1 MKTMNSGAAER
12 SAARAAG
19 AGDEWWRLLPRG
31 ASRDAVRVLTARGL
45 RAFADGYV
53 SLLLPIYLVMLG
65 FNALAIGA
73 IVTSTLIG
81 TALLT
86 LWVGLIANRYSRRW
100 LLLGAALLM
109 AATGAGFAVMTAFW
123 PLLVIAFVGTM
134 NPTSGD
140 ASIFLPLEQTVLT
153 ETVEARRRTALFA
166 RYSVIGSLAGA
177 LGVLAASFPD
187 LVTAWIGW
195 RRATAMQFMFALYGV
210 FGIVAMLL
218 YRPLSPAVE
227 MAGEVP
233 RAPLLQS
240 RRLVYGLAALFG
252 VDSFGTGFLVQ
263 SLLALW
269 LYQRFQISVTT
280 AAAIL
285 FWSGVCSAISY
296 LVAVPIAKR
305 IGLINT
311 MVLTHLPS
319 NLLLILVPFA
329 PNLGIAV
336 GLLLARSALSQMD
349 VPTRASYVMAVV
361 APEERPAAA
370 SITAVP
376 KTFAWAT
383 GSLIS
388 GYLLTLSSFGW
399 PLLIGGVIKGV
410 YDILLLVKFQKV
422 RPPEEAITVAN

>member
-1 MKTMNSGAAER
+1 MEISKLSMQGRPGT
-12 SAARAAG
+12 
-19 AGDEWWRLLPRG
+19 GDEWWRLLPRG
-31 ASRDAVRVLTARGL
+31 TLGDAGRILTARGL
-45 RAFADGYV
+45 RAFADGFV
-53 SLLLPIYLVMLG
+53 SLLLPIYLVELG
-65 FNALAIGA
+65 FSALAIGA

-86 LWVGLIANRYSRRW
+86 LWVGLIANRYSRRR
-100 LLLGAALLM
+100 LLLAAALLM
-109 AATGAGFAVMTAFW
+109 AATGAGFAVIKDFW

-140 ASIFLPLEQTVLT
+140 ASIFGPLEQTVLT
-153 ETVEARRRTALFA
+153 QTVEPRRRTALFA

-177 LGVLAASFPD
+177 LGVLTASFPD
-187 LVTAWIGW
+187 LSAVWTGW
-195 RRATAMQFMFALYGV
+195 TRATSMQFMFALYAALGV
-210 FGIVAMLL
+210 VALVL
-218 YRPLSPAVE
+218 YRPLSPAIE
-227 MAGEVP
+227 MASAVP
-233 RAPLLQS
+233 TAPLRQS

-252 VDSFGTGFLVQ
+252 MDSFGTGFLVQ

-269 LYQRFQISVTT
+269 LYQSFQISVTT

-311 MVLTHLPS
+311 MVFTHLPS
-319 NLLLILVPFA
+319 NLFLILIPFA
-329 PNLGIAV
+329 PDLATAI

-376 KTFAWAT
+376 KTFAWAA
-383 GSLIS
+383 GSIIS

-410 YDILLLVKFQKV
+410 YDILLLIKFQKV
-422 RPPEEAITVAN
+422 RPPEEAGVAAD

>member
-1 MKTMNSGAAER
+1 MKTTKSAAAER
-12 SAARAAG
+12 SVPRAAG
-19 AGDEWWRLLPRG
+19 TGDEWWRPLPRG
-31 ASRDAVRVLTARGL
+31 ASRDAVRILAARGL

-53 SLLLPIYLVMLG
+53 ALLLPIYLVTLG
-65 FNALAIGA
+65 FSAFAIGA

-86 LWVGLIANRYSRRW
+86 LSVGLIANRYSRRR
-100 LLLGAALLM
+100 LLLAAALLM
-109 AATGAGFAVMTAFW
+109 AATGAGFAIITSFW
-123 PLLVIAFVGTM
+123 PLIVIAFVGTM

-140 ASIFLPLEQTVLT
+140 ASIFAPLEQTVLT
-153 ETVEARRRTALFA
+153 QTVEARRRTALFA

-187 LVTAWIGW
+187 LATVWTGW
-195 RRATAMQFMFALYGV
+195 TRATSIQFMFALYGA
-210 FGIVAMLL
+210 FGVVAMLL

-227 MAGEVP
+227 MAREVHA
-233 RAPLLQS
+233 APLQQS

-252 VDSFGTGFLVQ
+252 MDSFGTGFLVQ

-269 LYQRFQISVTT
+269 LYQRFQISVT
-280 AAAIL
+280 AAATIL

-296 LVAVPIAKR
+296 LVAVPIATR

-311 MVLTHLPS
+311 MVFTHLPS
-319 NLLLILVPFA
+319 NLLLILIPFA
-329 PNLGIAV
+329 PNLGTAI

-376 KTFAWAT
+376 KTFAWAA
-383 GSLIS
+383 GSIIS

-399 PLLIGGVIKGV
+399 PLLIGGVIKGI
-410 YDILLLVKFQKV
+410 YDILLLIKFQKV
-422 RPPEEAITVAN
+422 RPPEEAEAAAN